1 MPSPTNV
8 PDPSPKET
16 ARWSIEGTI
25 RKVAVD
31 VYDSATVEVPIWP
44 GARTTKTTVEPLA
57 GIRAAIFVR
66 DVARN
71 RIHEYVKEAR
81 GAGRTWAEIAAVF
94 DLDAEVTNHPGA
106 AVFEYAAI
114 GEPLPR
120 PERRYPFDPRNV
132 HWRCAS
138 CGLLITDS
146 GPYNGNP
153 VDDESGHA
161 ETCERHA
168 AEIAAWRARWD
179 AEEEDEAPTEDLR
192 HWEDADEDRARQ
204 AGALGGNEPST
215 EDDPERGVTP

>member
-1 MPSPTNV
+1 MPSPTSI
-8 PDPSPKET
+8 PDPSPKDT
-16 ARWSIEGTI
+16 ARWTLKQTI
-25 RKVAVD
+25 HKVAVD

-44 GARTTKTTVEPLA
+44 GARSTKMTVEPLA

-71 RIHEYVKEAR
+71 QIHEYATQAR
-81 GAGRTWAEIAAVF
+81 GAGRTWAEIAAAF
-94 DLDAEVTNHPGA
+94 NLDAEVADDPAG
-106 AVFEYAAI
+106 AVFEYLAV
-114 GEPLPR
+114 GEPLPQ
-120 PERRYPFDPRNV
+120 PERRFRFDPRNV

-138 CGLLITDS
+138 CSLLITDS

-204 AGALGGNEPST
+204 AGGLGPT
-215 EDDPERGVTP
+215 EVPRTE